1 MRLRL
6 LLEEIRYICFIFFE
20 DLKENLVLFKS
31 HKIGK
36 CAVLL
41 ILYVSVFLLKYRM

>member
-6 LLEEIRYICFIFFE
+6 LLEEIRYIYFIFFE
-20 DLKENLVLFKS
+20 DLEENLVLFKS
-31 HKIGK
+31 HKIRK

-41 ILYVSVFLLKYRM
+41 ILYVSVFPLKYRM